1 MHGPRDARS
10 RQPDGDAPLEAT
22 AEDYMGLIVDDRVNY
37 HGEFLGVVF
46 QLCIL
51 NDADIV

>member
-1 MHGPRDARS
+1 MHCPRDARS
-10 RQPDGDAPLEAT
+10 RQPDGDAPLEANS
-22 AEDYMGLIVDDRVNY
+22 EDHMGLTIDDRVNY

-46 QLCIL
+46 QIGIL